1 MLTAL
6 ARMLVTDFESAL
18 AKHVIKGGSFLCSE
32 TYCSRY
38 RPAARE
44 AQSPDTGT
52 SHIGLRLAVPITAP
66 ATAVTK
72 ALTTALPLR
81 G

>member
-1 MLTAL
+1 MAPHLGAGRL
-6 ARMLVTDFESAL
+6 QS
-18 AKHVIKGGSFLCSE
+18 GGSFLCSAN
-32 TYCSRY
+32 YCSRY

-52 SHIGLRLAVPITAP
+52 SHIGFRLAVLIGAP
-66 ATAVTK
+66 AAATSIF
-72 ALTTALPLR
+72 TALPLR